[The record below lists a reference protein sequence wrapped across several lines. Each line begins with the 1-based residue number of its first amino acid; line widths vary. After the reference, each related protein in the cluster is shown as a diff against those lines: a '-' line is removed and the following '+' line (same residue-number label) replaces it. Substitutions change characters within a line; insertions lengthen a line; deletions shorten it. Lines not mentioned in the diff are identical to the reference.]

1 MMKISGTDIEYR
13 RITTPR
19 AAAIAGILFGL
30 LFGAN
35 LVLLRSAIPAAVS
48 AEEALVVDN
57 SGSERL
63 GVTIGF
69 YTAAAGLGAVIGP
82 LLGGWL
88 YDRFD
93 ALSVFGSAALL
104 MALGAG
110 LIVLLVREPA
120 RELFN

>member
-13 RITTPR
+13 RLTTPR

-30 LFGAN
+30 LFGAS

-48 AEEALVVDN
+48 TEEALVVDN